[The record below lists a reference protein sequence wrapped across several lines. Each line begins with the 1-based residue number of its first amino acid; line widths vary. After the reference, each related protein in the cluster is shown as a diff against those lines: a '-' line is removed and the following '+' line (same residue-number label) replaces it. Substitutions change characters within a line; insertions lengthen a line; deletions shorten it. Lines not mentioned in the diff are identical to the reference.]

1 MEKSQDRKSDLKQTW
16 SLLLTFPNSLAIP
29 IYSPWCQG
37 WYPFTTPIYSSWC
50 RGQQWGESFPPNER
64 TKLLTQGLER
74 NFLTLNLAQWQ
85 PGLHTFPSSLTTYI
99 NSIYFNSNFNFT
111 TEEVYSDTTQ
121 EISDLMKRTTLLS
134 THSKQCKLLV
144 ELYTS
149 LAKQIKDKN
158 TIYKDIARYSVSEI
172 N

>member
-1 MEKSQDRKSDLKQTW
+1 M
-16 SLLLTFPNSLAIP
+16 LTFPNSLAVP

-37 WYPFTTPIYSSWC
+37 WYPFTAPIYSSWC